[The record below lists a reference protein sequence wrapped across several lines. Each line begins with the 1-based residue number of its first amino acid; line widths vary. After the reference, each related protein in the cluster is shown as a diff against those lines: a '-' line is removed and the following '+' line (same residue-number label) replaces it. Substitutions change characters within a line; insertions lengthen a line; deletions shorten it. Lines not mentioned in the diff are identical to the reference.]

1 MSETTRPKTFQ
12 VNAARGIADI
22 NQRLGDKTP
31 DWILKLAAIRLPF
44 DPPDLENWTP
54 PASRRKASRG

>member
-1 MSETTRPKTFQ
+1 MSETRRPKNFQ
-12 VNAARGIADI
+12 VNAARGIAEI

-44 DPPDLENWTP
+44 DPPDQETWRP